1 MSLTPYVEIKKLVE
15 EDYEQ
20 LSESKYPEDLL
31 WEWAQSQAP
40 VYTHHIIQEWIDLS
54 PEDSDRWQET
64 GIEVAS
70 GNTGIADLM
79 LLDLQLYYER
89 LFSQAWREVQEEKE
103 SAE

>member
-1 MSLTPYVEIKKLVE
+1 MSLSTYEEIKKLVE

-31 WEWAQSQAP
+31 YEWAESQAP
-40 VYTHHIIQEWIDLS
+40 IYTNHIIQEWTDLS
-54 PEDSDRWQET
+54 VEDSDRWQET
-64 GIEVAS
+64 GIDVS
-70 GNTGIADLM
+70 SPNSGIADLM
-79 LLDLQLYYER
+79 LIDLRLYYER